1 MEDAAEDGASAAAI
15 RALAAK
21 SIATHTVRKRQIE
34 AELDQLIQTT
44 RDLAHEE
51 AAELHSVRELQRS
64 FEALD
69 NLACTDDR
77 SSVACAPAPSGQS
90 NGASTHD
97 ASRLELERRYL
108 TLCQKFASLEKHLDA
123 AREAPE
129 LRLELLAQLHGVE
142 ERASYMGARHL
153 ARRVAT
159 CLNSRGSDL
168 REQLQ
173 SSIRTSLTGVRW

>member
-1 MEDAAEDGASAAAI
+1 MPQGYSSAAAI
-15 RALAAK
+15 RALAAN
-21 SIATHTVRKRQIE
+21 SIATHTARKRQIE
-34 AELDQLIQTT
+34 AELDQLSQTT
-44 RDLAHEE
+44 RDLAHQE
-51 AAELHSVRELQRS
+51 AAVLHSVHELQRS

-77 SSVACAPAPSGQS
+77 SSVACAAAPSGLG
-90 NGASTHD
+90 NGASAHD

-108 TLCQKFASLEKHLDA
+108 TLCQKFASLEKQLDA
-123 AREAPE
+123 AGEAPE
-129 LRLELLAQLHGVE
+129 LRLELLAQLHGVK
-142 ERASYMGARHL
+142 ERASCMGATHL

-173 SSIRTSLTGVRW
+173 ASVRTSLTGVRW